1 MTCPPP
7 ATMGSPFHTLVVG
20 DKVSRSLAK
29 RGLLEPVGDPET
41 KDAGFFTITPA
52 GLRVLADAL
61 ECGKVEQ
68 FFDPR
73 FRRDRVRLYYNTEAS
88 VVSEHK
94 EADE

>member
-1 MTCPPP
+1 
-7 ATMGSPFHTLVVG
+7 MGSPFHALVVA

-29 RGLLEPVGDPET
+29 RGLLEPVGDPEA

-61 ECGKVEQ
+61 ERGQIEQ

-73 FRRDRVRLYYNTEAS
+73 FRRDRVRLYVDTRALFG
-88 VVSEHK
+88 SERSGDSK
-94 EADE
+94 